1 MKIALVGVY
10 VNSPAE
16 AFRFYTEVLGFRE
29 RMFVPE
35 ANLAIVVS
43 PEEPEGTGL
52 LLEPNDNPI
61 ASSYQRALY
70 EGGFPAI
77 VFGVA
82 DVRAEYERLR
92 ASGVVFRGEPSTT
105 EYGTTVVFEDSCG
118 NLVQLHQP

>member
-1 MKIALVGVY
+1 MKIALVSLY
-10 VNSPAE
+10 VNSPAD

-35 ANLAIVVS
+35 ANLAIVAS

-61 ASSYQRALY
+61 ASTYQRALY

-82 DVRAEYERLR
+82 DARAEYERLR
-92 ASGVVFRGEPSTT
+92 GSGVVFRGEPSTT
-105 EYGTTVVFEDSCG
+105 EYGTTAVLEDGCG
-118 NLVQLHQP
+118 NLVQLHQL